1 MPSFNDRLEHRARLL
16 ERLFAALFLALGLAS
31 AWAQNFPSKPIRLIA
46 PYPPG
51 GFNDVTGRILAQQ
64 LAERF
69 GQSVIVENKPGASTI
84 IAAAAIT
91 KPLPGTYTL
100 FTAGPRTSTRN

>member
-1 MPSFNDRLEHRARLL
+1 MPSFNDRFEHRARLL
-16 ERLFAALFLALGLAS
+16 KRLLAALFLSLGVAS
-31 AWAQNFPSKPIRLIA
+31 AWAQNFPSKSIRLIA

-51 GFNDVTGRILAQQ
+51 GFNDVTGRILAQA

-84 IAAAAIT
+84 I
-91 KPLPGTYTL
+91 GTL
-100 FTAGPRTSTRN
+100 IGQACVFPWSFHAKADQRLGS